1 LELAPSIQ
9 ALLIACACVTSLV
22 TATFGVGGG
31 VLLLV
36 IMAQIVPP
44 QVIVPVHGI
53 VQLGSNAGRAA
64 LSWRKIDWGVIG
76 SFLPGALG
84 GALVGSF
91 ILVALSPASIYLAI
105 AGFTIY
111 LCWGPRLP
119 RLALGPVGTAGAG
132 AVTTFLTLFVGATGP
147 LVGAFLNQMSTDR
160 FRTVATF
167 ALAMSIQH
175 LCKAAVFQLAGFDLL
190 PWLGLIAAMIASGA
204 VGTWIG
210 LRLLRRF
217 SDTHFQTVFRVVLTL
232 LALRLIWQAFA

>member
-1 LELAPSIQ
+1 LELAPSILI
-9 ALLIACACVTSLV
+9 LLIACACVTSLV
-22 TATFGVGGG
+22 TASFGVGGG

-36 IMAQIVPP
+36 IMAQILPA

-64 LSWRKIDWGVIG
+64 MSWRKIDWRVIG
-76 SFLPGALG
+76 AFLPGALIG
-84 GALVGSF
+84 SLIGSF
-91 ILVALSPASIYLAI
+91 VLIRLSPAVIYLAI
-105 AGFTIY
+105 AGFTLY

-119 RLALGPVGTAGAG
+119 RLALGPVGTASAG

-147 LVGAFLNQMSTDR
+147 LVGAFLNQMSADR

-175 LCKAAVFQLAGFDLL
+175 SCKAAVFQLAGFDLK
-190 PWLGLIAAMIASGA
+190 PWLWLIGAMIASGA

-217 SDTHFQTVFRVVLTL
+217 SDHHFRNIFRIVLTL
-232 LALRLIWQAFA
+232 LALRLIWQAVG